1 MRVVALISGG
11 KDSCF
16 NMMHCVSNGH
26 TIVALANLHPPSTAN
41 SDELDS
47 YMFQTV
53 GHDVITHYAECMELP
68 LFRQDLAHGSVDT
81 NATYTFNANDEVE
94 DLYKLLSSVMR
105 SVPNI
110 EAVSTGAILS
120 NYQRT
125 RIESV
130 CVRLG
135 IQSLSFMWQGNQE
148 QLLTDM
154 IDSGVE
160 AVLVKVAAAG
170 LSEKHLGK
178 TLAHMQPILK
188 TLNKRYGINVCGE
201 GGEYETLT
209 LDCPLFKKRLRL
221 QEKLVHMHAYDD
233 VAPVAY
239 LKLSKMVVET
249 KTFSEKENH
258 LDWIE
263 KMQRRIRERH
273 EVQDEQ
279 LLRAMTAA
287 YLLQRTK
294 DGQDKGS
301 IVSGINQ
308 EDLQSVQAAEQ
319 SKPQIY
325 FRWPFFALSG
335 VTIINSAGD
344 LARDDL
350 TLEDEM
356 IQISQYI
363 IALLAKHDLLPRHIT
378 QMHINVADMK
388 QFSALNRVYQTYFGH
403 ANPATR
409 ITIESSL
416 DRCQVQMDCF
426 AVADTNLDVNRDTLH
441 VQGISYWAPANIGPY
456 SQAVQ
461 IFDHVYLAGQIGLL
475 PHTMKLPQVS
485 GDDSMGDIFLAEA
498 LVQASVSLRNLDAV
512 CKSMGSSLHRCC
524 VAGVCYLTDSRLMDA
539 ARVAWDLMCMDDD
552 DDVKKTPLTIVVVG
566 SLPRGALVEWEAL
579 VGYPSGLEWLKQSAV
594 DNDASESGYG
604 YISATRCTTGN
615 TYKCTLGTTVSVA
628 SLKSYGQFAAMIG
641 TAGYTKPIGVLE
653 CNVLAGLVRA
663 LVGSINQTL
672 SSLDL
677 KNGVSPWTCVFAVRV
692 FHLAIIPASWVKEA
706 VYATISTLLDHE
718 CPVPNMPAITLV
730 AVSGISDNQLLSA
743 VVYASFLSISSSNS
757 QLSQMMSTKIESM
770 KINT

>member
-1 MRVVALISGG
+1 
-11 KDSCF
+11 
-16 NMMHCVSNGH
+16 MMHCVSNGH

-130 CVRLG
+130 
-135 IQSLSFMWQGNQE
+135 
-148 QLLTDM
+148 
-154 IDSGVE
+154 
-160 AVLVKVAAAG
+160 
-170 LSEKHLGK
+170 
-178 TLAHMQPILK
+178 
-188 TLNKRYGINVCGE
+188 
-201 GGEYETLT
+201 
-209 LDCPLFKKRLRL
+209 
-221 QEKLVHMHAYDD
+221 
-233 VAPVAY
+233 
-239 LKLSKMVVET
+239 
-249 KTFSEKENH
+249 
-258 LDWIE
+258 
-263 KMQRRIRERH
+263 RIRERH

-308 EDLQSVQAAEQ
+308 EDLQSVQVTDVDIAAEQ

-409 ITIESSL
+409 
-416 DRCQVQMDCF
+416 
-426 AVADTNLDVNRDTLH
+426 
-441 VQGISYWAPANIGPY
+441 PANIGPY

-539 ARVAWDLMCMDDD
+539 ARVAWDLMCM
-552 DDVKKTPLTIVVVG
+552 LWG
-566 SLPRGALVEWEAL
+566 HSPRGALVEWEAL

-653 CNVLAGLVRA
+653 CSVLAGLVRA

>member
-1 MRVVALISGG
+1 
-11 KDSCF
+11 
-16 NMMHCVSNGH
+16 
-26 TIVALANLHPPSTAN
+26 
-41 SDELDS
+41 
-47 YMFQTV
+47 
-53 GHDVITHYAECMELP
+53 
-68 LFRQDLAHGSVDT
+68 
-81 NATYTFNANDEVE
+81 
-94 DLYKLLSSVMR
+94 
-105 SVPNI
+105 
-110 EAVSTGAILS
+110 
-120 NYQRT
+120 
-125 RIESV
+125 
-130 CVRLG
+130 
-135 IQSLSFMWQGNQE
+135 
-148 QLLTDM
+148 
-154 IDSGVE
+154 
-160 AVLVKVAAAG
+160 
-170 LSEKHLGK
+170 
-178 TLAHMQPILK
+178 
-188 TLNKRYGINVCGE
+188 
-201 GGEYETLT
+201 
-209 LDCPLFKKRLRL
+209 
-221 QEKLVHMHAYDD
+221 
-233 VAPVAY
+233 
-239 LKLSKMVVET
+239 MVVET
-249 KTFSEKENH
+249 KTSSEKENH

-294 DGQDKGS
+294 DDQDKGS

-308 EDLQSVQAAEQ
+308 EDLQSVQ
-319 SKPQIY
+319 
-325 FRWPFFALSG
+325 G

-641 TAGYTKPIGVLE
+641 TAGYTT
-653 CNVLAGLVRA
+653 GLVRA